1 MEPYKKFMSE
11 NIDEFCFRADYSSEI
26 YTFWFGCQAGV
37 DLQHDA
43 RRTRIVTS
51 YFYIIILSHLF
62 KWHSVGKSTRKTID
76 YFFHFY

>member
-43 RRTRIVTS
+43 RRTRHDPTS
-51 YFYIIILSHLF
+51 
-62 KWHSVGKSTRKTID
+62 VMTQPVMTQPVMTRLGHDPKK
-76 YFFHFY
+76 